1 MYNRYAATSGLD
13 HMRLNVVCSPIRA
26 KTSPDCVKELNPSTD
41 HVRMAL
47 WVAKKFGLCRFT
59 GSLVQR
65 VMFEEWVLSERN
77 YPKMKAT
84 LTALTVAATMFASS
98 ASAFDPDDLQKLKDT
113 GKCATCD
120 LGGADL
126 SGADLGGTNLSGAK
140 LISANLRG
148 ANLRGAKLISA
159 NLRGADLGGANLSGA
174 DLSGADL
181 GGANLSG
188 AYMQGA
194 ALCNTTMPDGSVINS
209 GC

>member
-1 MYNRYAATSGLD
+1 
-13 HMRLNVVCSPIRA
+13 
-26 KTSPDCVKELNPSTD
+26 
-41 HVRMAL
+41 
-47 WVAKKFGLCRFT
+47 
-59 GSLVQR
+59 
-65 VMFEEWVLSERN
+65 
-77 YPKMKAT
+77 MKLT
-84 LTALTVAATMFASS
+84 LTALTVAATMVASS

-120 LGGADL
+120 LG
-126 SGADLGGTNLSGAK
+126 
-140 LISANLRG
+140 
-148 ANLRGAKLISA
+148 
-159 NLRGADLGGANLSGA
+159 GA

>member
-1 MYNRYAATSGLD
+1 
-13 HMRLNVVCSPIRA
+13 
-26 KTSPDCVKELNPSTD
+26 
-41 HVRMAL
+41 MAL

-65 VMFEEWVLSERN
+65 VMLVVWVLSERN

-126 SGADLGGTNLSGAK
+126 
-140 LISANLRG
+140 
-148 ANLRGAKLISA
+148 
-159 NLRGADLGGANLSGA
+159 
-174 DLSGADL
+174 

>member
-1 MYNRYAATSGLD
+1 MYEQQLYE
-13 HMRLNVVCSPIRA
+13 V
-26 KTSPDCVKELNPSTD
+26 
-41 HVRMAL
+41 
-47 WVAKKFGLCRFT
+47 
-59 GSLVQR
+59 
-65 VMFEEWVLSERN
+65 WVLN
-77 YPKMKAT
+77 MKRT

-126 SGADLGGTNLSGAK
+126 SGADLGG
-140 LISANLRG
+140 
-148 ANLRGAKLISA
+148 
-159 NLRGADLGGANLSGA
+159 
-174 DLSGADL
+174 
-181 GGANLSG
+181 ANLSG